1 MTLLDSAA
9 TIALQPDLI
18 AIDYRGRDRFDDL
31 DRLGL
36 RIEEPE
42 ESV

>member
-1 MTLLDSAA
+1 LRSN
-9 TIALQPDLI
+9 QI